1 MSSTSTIAAKPVPKP
16 RRHNAVGISVSD
28 DAVKNVRPN
37 AADGAQNLLLAKS
50 STEGASEKKLDEST
64 EQKKQHPG
72 GTTNGTERRK
82 SVGTIAGGDGQQQKQ
97 MQPNAPPPTRRG
109 TFPLRNMP
117 ISSCTP
123 KEGFCKQQQQQQRNG
138 QRTIG
143 RPKVQGKRLPMVVQQ
158 KPPKSIGGHKKND
171 GGEEPNRIVPN
182 TSTAKKPSKSVEQN
196 HFLLEELL
204 RECFSPPAATAAA
217 DMTSFEG
224 AGGAGTEAEEERQRP
239 RFSLDRLVPPQLIT
253 AASDDDND
261 GNALSSSSASVSAS
275 FVLKRHPSVEIAC
288 HGIVQLVGDDTTTTT
303 TTTNAAAAAAAEDE
317 YMISRSANAARF
329 SGDGSDVSGGS
340 TTPTTSAS
348 SLPPPRLG
356 CSSPTAAAATD
367 SPRQRH
373 GISLLERLVKCHPIW
388 FLSHLDRQAV
398 AHLLTAQP
406 PGVFIVRASS
416 RGFRPSAV
424 GGGSPASNGCSIRA
438 PPPPPPPLVSSTK
451 RRVDVMALSVRLA
464 PNSIERAS
472 PDARREPELDHFLV
486 EAVGSGTAV
495 RLEGSPYTFNSL
507 PLLLEHYCLDGEG
520 ELKVRLNLPRT
531 LARCG
536 SIQTLQGIALM
547 GQDFWTSPLSASPSS
562 SSFSPNSSCP
572 PPPFPPKPVPPAPM
586 VLYNP
591 MTTFGQQHQ
600 QQQQQQQQRSRALF
614 HPPHHHPP
622 SSLQPPPS
630 SPSPTAS
637 SSTFMYCSASSASM
651 EHFPTSQHHCCC
663 CCNPCPSSNHHN
675 GHVPLRKS
683 HSVHGRPVNAFPSRG
698 MRCSWENDGP
708 PPPSSPQSL
717 REGRVGNGGFL
728 RALFSPSPQRRHPP
742 PPPPPPP
749 PPAAID
755 VGKKT
760 TTNRSR
766 TMASRN
772 DFYGT
777 LWEEPELNGDWSYQQ
792 QQQQQQQRWGGDV
805 VQVAEEQQKGAKSFF
820 ARLKGFKRTN
830 SASSSAAAVGRPK
843 RENSGASFDDSSGTL
858 SQMSPEV
865 LRVRQL
871 AFRRTNTD
879 TGGGAIASALVRLKS
894 LNEGGQQQQQQ
905 QPPPPPTTT
914 TSSNR
919 VTPRN
924 VNFPLARVLPQPRTP
939 NKSDGEAMR
948 VGEEGRGGTLRGQQ
962 KPKFATPAIE
972 GICLNSSLHHHQHHH
987 QGNNL
992 LMARNKSDISLC
1004 HHQSNI
1010 PMPINRLLQQKGTS
1024 MDGHPMVT
1032 TAHHQLPI
1040 TSKGLRQNN
1049 SNNAN
1054 DFVGRRHFVC
1064 DENLGDDV
1072 TTLWRTSNGEH
1083 RNSSSSTTNS
1093 STRTSKM
1100 AVAAVRPQL
1109 KQMQQPNGGTLV
1121 KHRKAPDVPVKSH
1134 SSEYSLL
1141 GELLTQRRSDQRNS
1155 AELAETVDNTAAAAT
1170 GHLNVDETAR
1180 HGLIIEDGE
1189 DDSHSVAGTDFNEP
1203 WDSNAW
1209 ENLMDLA
1216 RFGDGRMEESPR
1228 VSELV
1233 PESDSLEM
1241 MEKAAR
1247 MANCSRSHFPHL
1259 TAGAHRRSLMRAHGT
1274 SSLMDIS
1281 GVGSG
1286 TADHTKSRESGVNES
1301 VSRTNGL
1308 NFGQSSSSS
1317 TKQQYHHHRPIPAC
1331 SSSVDELSTHPNK
1344 STSICPSLV
1353 PVFSPSRLRNLANE
1367 HPGEED
1373 PAKVIQRYVEALS
1386 KDDQTLFEA
1395 ALHQFIECTLL
1406 SREKDPYVVIRRVRQ
1421 FINGMKNYLMRIG
1434 EADLHPIIKRER
1446 SRLNIDEFL
1455 NIDAILE
1462 EVLVKILLAKLK
1474 AHLYRLMILES
1485 TSNGELRRLTENIA
1499 QVRSMSAAELGFPEG
1514 TELPDSAR
1522 MEQISRQLRK
1532 MQNHYSPLKKV
1543 QLLLRVLSLAVPFAS
1558 LSSVSGSDHSSRQHN
1573 HRPVNEL
1580 SSPPQQ
1586 LRTPKA
1592 YQHSSSY
1599 YALSPALSTLSPAFS
1614 SSRVLRHRTTSGSS
1628 SCVTAAAL
1636 KHPPADELIRWLV
1649 YLLARSSTINC
1660 EIEAW
1665 YMWELLPQQVLST
1678 GDASYFLSVLFSAVH
1693 VLKHPESIRR
1703 LKNVELA
1710 QSGGGGAHQ
1719 LYAFA
1724 DFMGSQSTLQ
1734 DSDES
1739 DLLLRVAIPNE
1750 QEGTIE
1756 YHSFPVLPKMNVAK
1770 LCRMIAH
1777 QFSVTNPE
1785 DYRLYLIFD
1794 EYEAPM
1800 EPTQIPHLMRNQMN
1814 ETARPH
1820 LFVYKRSETNISWSR
1835 QAVANFFG
1843 ANNTTVLMNPPP
1855 LMVANARE
1863 RR

>member
-1 MSSTSTIAAKPVPKP
+1 MSSSSTIAAKPVPKP
-16 RRHNAVGISVSD
+16 RRHNTVGISASSD

-37 AADGAQNLLLAKS
+37 AADGTQNLLLAKS
-50 STEGASEKKLDEST
+50 SKEAASEKKLDEST

-82 SVGTIAGGDGQQQKQ
+82 SVGTIAAGDGQQKQ

-109 TFPLRNMP
+109 TFPLQNMP
-117 ISSCTP
+117 TSSCTP
-123 KEGFCKQQQQQQRNG
+123 KEGISKQQQQQQQQQRNG

-158 KPPKSIGGHKKND
+158 KPPKSIGGHKTND
-171 GGEEPNRIVPN
+171 GGEEPKRIVPN
-182 TSTAKKPSKSVEQN
+182 IPTVKKPPKSVEQN

-204 RECFSPPAATAAA
+204 RECFSPPAAAAAAAAAA

-224 AGGAGTEAEEERQRP
+224 AASAGPEAEEERQRP

-253 AASDDDND
+253 ASDDDD
-261 GNALSSSSASVSAS
+261 DAEPLSLQSASVSAS

-303 TTTNAAAAAAAEDE
+303 TKNAAAAEDE
-317 YMISRSANAARF
+317 YMLSRSANAARF

-340 TTPTTSAS
+340 TTPTTTAS
-348 SLPPPRLG
+348 SLPPRLG
-356 CSSPTAAAATD
+356 CSSSPAATD

-424 GGGSPASNGCSIRA
+424 GGGSPASNNSCSIRA
-438 PPPPPPPLVSSTK
+438 PPPPPVPSTK

-472 PDARREPELDHFLV
+472 PDAREPELDHFLV

-520 ELKVRLNLPRT
+520 ELKVRLNLPQT
-531 LARCG
+531 LARCE

-547 GQDFWTSPLSASPSS
+547 GQDFWTSPLSASPPSS

-600 QQQQQQQQRSRALF
+600 QQQQQQRSRAVHSPSSVTSSASSPSQLF
-614 HPPHHHPP
+614 HLPHHHPP

-683 HSVHGRPVNAFPSRG
+683 HSVHGRPLNAFPSRG
-698 MRCSWENDGP
+698 MRCSWENDG
-708 PPPSSPQSL
+708 PPSSPQSL

-728 RALFSPSPQRRHPP
+728 RGLFSPSPQRRHPP

-749 PPAAID
+749 DI
-755 VGKKT
+755 GKKT

-766 TMASRN
+766 TMANRN

-792 QQQQQQQRWGGDV
+792 QRRGGGDV
-805 VQVAEEQQKGAKSFF
+805 VPVAEEQQKGAKSFF

-830 SASSSAAAVGRPK
+830 STSSAAAAVGRPK

-905 QPPPPPTTT
+905 PPTTTT

-924 VNFPLARVLPQPRTP
+924 GNFPLARVLPQPRTP

-948 VGEEGRGGTLRGQQ
+948 VGEDGRGGTLRGQQ
-962 KPKFATPAIE
+962 RPPKFATPAIE
-972 GICLNSSLHHHQHHH
+972 GICLNSSLHHQHHH
-987 QGNNL
+987 QEQYSDAHQPFTATKRHNNGR
-992 LMARNKSDISLC
+992 ASD
-1004 HHQSNI
+1004 
-1010 PMPINRLLQQKGTS
+1010 
-1024 MDGHPMVT
+1024 
-1032 TAHHQLPI
+1032 
-1040 TSKGLRQNN
+1040 
-1049 SNNAN
+1049 
-1054 DFVGRRHFVC
+1054 
-1064 DENLGDDV
+1064 GDDGASPSADNFFKGSA
-1072 TTLWRTSNGEH
+1072 TEQQQQHKRLC
-1083 RNSSSSTTNS
+1083 SSSTTNS
-1093 STRTSKM
+1093 SNRTSKT
-1100 AVAAVRPQL
+1100 AIAAVRPQL

-1121 KHRKAPDVPVKSH
+1121 KQRKAPDVPVKSH

-1155 AELAETVDNTAAAAT
+1155 AELAETVVDNTAATAAA

-1180 HGLIIEDGE
+1180 HGLIIEDEE

-1247 MANCSRSHFPHL
+1247 MANCSRSHFPHI

-1286 TADHTKSRESGVNES
+1286 TTDHTKSRESGCNES
-1301 VSRTNGL
+1301 ISRTNGL
-1308 NFGQSSSSS
+1308 NFGQSSN
-1317 TKQQYHHHRPIPAC
+1317 KQQRHHHRPIPAC

-1573 HRPVNEL
+1573 HRPSNEL

-1614 SSRVLRHRTTSGSS
+1614 MSRHRTTSGSS
-1628 SCVTAAAL
+1628 SCAAAAAL

-1855 LMVANARE
+1855 LMVANGRE